1 MRVIEV
7 SVRPAKGA
15 SARSGLATVEIM
27 AGVTLAHT
35 WAGGSLPALPWLV
48 GLAALVFLASLRV
61 VTGRAPMGR
70 MVLGLAVAQL
80 ALHLLLAAL
89 APAAGGGPQ
98 GHHGHAAATATGGW
112 ELSWQM
118 VAAHAISAVVTA
130 CVWRARRRLMDV
142 VVSWPTL
149 AAAQPAAPRLLAS
162 GGSAA
167 SLQTRWFLLATPRR
181 GPPWAVVPHPT

>member
-1 MRVIEV
+1 M
-7 SVRPAKGA
+7 RPARGA

-48 GLAALVFLASLRV
+48 ALAALVFLASLRV

-70 MVLGLAVAQL
+70 MVLGLGVAQL
-80 ALHLLLAAL
+80 VLHLLLAAL
-89 APAAGGGPQ
+89 APAGGHAH
-98 GHHGHAAATATGGW
+98 GHHAAGAAATGGW

-130 CVWRARRRLMDV
+130 FVWRARRRLMDV

-149 AAAQPAAPRLLAS
+149 ATARPAARRLLAN

-167 SLQTRWFLLATPRR
+167 PLQTRWLLLATPRR
-181 GPPWAVVPHPT
+181 GPPGTVVLRPT